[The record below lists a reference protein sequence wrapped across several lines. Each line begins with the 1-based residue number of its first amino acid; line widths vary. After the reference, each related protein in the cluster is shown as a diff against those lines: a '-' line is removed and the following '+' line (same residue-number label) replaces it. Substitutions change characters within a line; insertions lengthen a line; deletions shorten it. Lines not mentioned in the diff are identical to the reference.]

1 MNSTFHGLET
11 AKRAL
16 FAQQNG
22 LYTTGNNIANANT
35 LGYTRQRV
43 NFAATEGWPPASMNR
58 SQFAGQLGTGVSAES
73 IHRVR
78 EFYLDVQ
85 YRAENAKVGYY
96 ASNASAMAKLEDI
109 LNETGKDP
117 VGLARVLNDF
127 RDSWQELSTNPEND
141 GVREVVI
148 QRGHAVADT
157 FQHLYNTIQFY
168 RQDLG
173 KQVDG
178 DVDKINSLLRGID
191 DLNRQIAQMEPH
203 GYLPNNLYDERD
215 RLVDELSGYMAI
227 EVEKI
232 PSESNGNAKAIAEGI
247 YVIRVN
253 GIEIVNKDRYLE
265 LQVDRQDGYVANVS
279 FGGVPVE
286 FEDLPLGK
294 MKSLIENYGYDDG
307 KGTYPELLAK
317 LDSLADEFAAN
328 VNGAHAKGFKKDGQQ
343 GGNLFI
349 EGAGAAGIKM
359 LDQIEPDDLAPS
371 LTIDGS
377 GDGKNARNVA
387 ESIQG
392 VMSEYERMIGRI
404 GVEAQ
409 FANQQRKSAATLKT
423 AVEENRL
430 SVGTVSLDEEMMDMI
445 KFQHAYNAAARTI
458 TVIDEM
464 LDKIVNGMGVG
475 GR

>member
-1 MNSTFHGLET
+1 MKSTFHGLET

-16 FAQQNG
+16 FAQQSG

-58 SQFAGQLGTGVSAES
+58 SQSAGQLGTGVSAES
-73 IHRVR
+73 IHRIR

-85 YRAENAKVGYY
+85 YRAENAKIGYY
-96 ASNASAMAKLEDI
+96 GSNASAMAKLEDI

-117 VGLARVLNDF
+117 VGLSRVLNDF
-127 RDSWQELSTNPEND
+127 WQAWQELSMNPEND

-148 QRGHAVADT
+148 QRGNAVADT
-157 FQHLYNTIQFY
+157 FQHLHNTIQFY

-178 DVDKINSLLRGID
+178 DVDKINSLLRRID
-191 DLNRQIAQMEPH
+191 DLNRQIAEVEPH

-253 GIEIVNKDRYLE
+253 GIEVVNKDGN
-265 LQVDRQDGYVANVS
+265 LQLKVDKPDGYVTNIS
-279 FGGVPVE
+279 FGNEQVD
-286 FEDLPLGK
+286 FEEMPLGK
-294 MKSLIENYGYDDG
+294 MKSLIENYGYG
-307 KGTYPELLAK
+307 SEENGTYLELLADLDK
-317 LDSLADEFAAN
+317 LANDFAAS
-328 VNGAHAKGFKKDGQQ
+328 VNAAHMEGITKDGSPAGALFTEGEGAKGIRMIDITPGQ
-343 GGNLFI
+343 
-349 EGAGAAGIKM
+349 
-359 LDQIEPDDLAPS
+359 LAPS
-371 LTIDGS
+371 LSGS
-377 GDGKNARNVA
+377 GDGTNARNVA
-387 ESIQG
+387 DSFQE
-392 VMSEYERMIGRI
+392 VMSEYEKIIGRI
-404 GVEAQ
+404 GVKAQ
-409 FANQQRKSAATLKT
+409 FSKQQRNSAATLKT

-430 SVGTVSLDEEMMDMI
+430 SVSTVSLDEELMNMI

-458 TVIDEM
+458 TVVDEM